1 MKSQGYDV
9 EAYKERKKQEIKAI
23 SERLE
28 AGVREL
34 MTSERYTT
42 FLDAMSKFHN
52 YSVNN
57 SLLIAMQKPDA
68 THVASYRTWQKLGR
82 HVNKGERGIQVL
94 VPTPVKIKKE
104 YGDEPVR
111 AEDEPEEVQQVMR
124 FKVGYVFDLAQTPG
138 EPFPSLSVEELVGSV
153 EGYGAFMDAVKE
165 VSPVP
170 VRFAEIQRG
179 AKGYYDRAA
188 EEIVIQSEMSEAQT
202 MKTAVHEVTH
212 ATLHN
217 REAVKERSEPV
228 DRRTM
233 EVEAESTAY
242 IVSNYFGLDTSEY
255 SFGYISAWSSGRD
268 TKELKSSMEI
278 IRTTAGELID
288 GIWDRTW
295 ERLQDMNLT
304 AEKTQEKY
312 SAVYQAEGCPAE
324 WLFRGLSE
332 LQDGLGMR
340 LEQLPYR
347 CVYDGTVSAEST
359 LDDIYTDFNLDK
371 PAGYEGRSV
380 SVGDVIVVKA
390 EGQAY
395 DRGYYVDSFGFA
407 ELMPEQTKEIVQAA
421 EVNQVHRERQQK
433 ERSRAR

>member
-9 EAYKERKKQEIKAI
+9 EAYKERKRQEIKAI

-28 AGVREL
+28 EGVREL
-34 MTSERYTT
+34 MTSEKYQV
-42 FLDAMSKFHN
+42 FLDTMSKFHN

-57 SLLIAMQKPDA
+57 SILIAQQKPDA
-68 THVASYRTWQKLGR
+68 TQVASYRTWQKIGR
-82 HVNKGERGIQVL
+82 HVNRGERGIQIL
-94 VPTPVKIKKE
+94 VPTPVKIHSSETDGREGEK
-104 YGDEPVR
+104 
-111 AEDEPEEVQQVMR
+111 EPEEEQILMR
-124 FKVGYVFDLAQTPG
+124 YKVGYTFDISQTSG
-138 EPFPSLSVEELVGSV
+138 EPLPSLGVEELVGSFQGF
-153 EGYGAFMDAVKE
+153 EAFMDAVKE

-170 VRFAEIQRG
+170 VRFDDIQGG
-179 AKGYYDRAA
+179 AKGYYDRNA

-242 IVSNYFGLDTSEY
+242 IVSSYFGLDTSEY
-255 SFGYISAWSSGRD
+255 SFGYVSAWSSGRD

-278 IRTTAGELID
+278 IRSTAGELID

-295 ERLQDMNLT
+295 ERIKDIDMT
-304 AEKTQEKY
+304 AEKTQEKEI
-312 SAVYQAEGCPAE
+312 AVYQADEAPVD
-324 WLFRGLSE
+324 WQFRGLEE
-332 LQDGLGMR
+332 LQSELGMR
-340 LEQLPYR
+340 PEQLPYR
-347 CVYDGTVSAEST
+347 CVYEGAVDAEAT
-359 LDDIYTDFNLDK
+359 LDDIYTDFNVDH
-371 PAGYEGRSV
+371 PAGYEGRSM
-380 SVGDVIVVKA
+380 SVGDVIVVRQD
-390 EGQAY
+390 GQTL
-395 DRGYYVDSFGFA
+395 DRGFYVDSFGFA

-421 EVNQVHRERQQK
+421 EMNQIHKDRQQ